1 MRALRVHL
9 GVIMLMT
16 LVGCRPDAAARWD
29 GFVNDFVESYFRA
42 NPHVAVYQGR
52 HEFDGELP
60 DWSAEGLR
68 AQAAS
73 LHRVRDEALALDS
86 AELDA
91 PRRFEREYLVAVVD
105 GELFWLER
113 AEGPWRNP
121 VYYGGALDPNVYLT
135 RPYAPLPDRMRA
147 FTRWARAVPAAAARI
162 RANLRTPLPRSYVD
176 IGRIRFGGLVP
187 YLERD
192 VPPIFASVTDS
203 ALQAEFRSA
212 TAEAVR
218 ALKELDAW
226 LEAERP
232 RATEAFA
239 LGPELFREML
249 WATERVDVP
258 LDRLEEIGRAD
269 MARNLRAL
277 EQACARYAP
286 GRSVRACVDEAAAR
300 KPAGGPIAAARAQ
313 LEELDRFL
321 RAQDLVS
328 VPGTERALVEES
340 PPHMRWNFAYIDIPG
355 PYERGMPSVYY
366 VAPPDPAWTP
376 AEQASYIPGVADL
389 LFTSVHEVWPG
400 HFLQYLHSNRAERVF
415 GRLFVGYAFAEG
427 WAHYSEEL
435 MWEAGLGAGDPETHI
450 GELLNALL
458 RNARFLSAIG
468 LHTRGMTIA
477 ESERMFRNAYS
488 SPAEARQQ
496 AARGT
501 FDPAYLNYTLGKL
514 MIRRLREDWTRER
527 GGRAAWKQFHDAFL
541 SYGGPPIPLL
551 RRAMLGPA
559 AGPPL

>member
-1 MRALRVHL
+1 MRPLRVRS

-52 HEFDGELP
+52 HEFDGQLP

-277 EQACARYAP
+277 EQVCARYAP

-328 VPGTERALVEES
+328 VPGTERALVEKS

-541 SYGGPPIPLL
+541 SYGGPPIPLV

>member
-300 KPAGGPIAAARAQ
+300 KPRGGPIAAARAQ

-328 VPGTERALVEES
+328 VPGTERALVEKS

-468 LHTRGMTIA
+468 LHTRGMTVA

-541 SYGGPPIPLL
+541 SYGGPPIPLV

>member
-1 MRALRVHL
+1 MRALRVRL
-9 GVIMLMT
+9 GVVILMT

-52 HEFDGELP
+52 HEFDGQLP

-68 AQAAS
+68 AQAAW
-73 LHRVRDEALALDS
+73 LHRVRDEALAFDS
-86 AELDA
+86 AQLDA

-147 FTRWARAVPAAAARI
+147 FTRWARGVPAAAAQI

-176 IGRIRFGGLVP
+176 IGRIRLGGLVP

-203 ALQAEFRSA
+203 ALQAEFRPA

-226 LEAERP
+226 LESERP
-232 RATEAFA
+232 RATDAFA

-258 LDRLEEIGRAD
+258 LERLEEIGRAD

-277 EQACARYAP
+277 AQACARYAP
-286 GRSVRACVDEAAAR
+286 GRSVRACVDRAAAR
-300 KPAGGPIAAARAQ
+300 KPRGGPIAAARAQ

-355 PYERGMPSVYY
+355 PYERAMPSVYY

-376 AEQASYIPGVADL
+376 AEQASYIPGAADL

-400 HFLQYLHSNRAERVF
+400 HFLQFLHSNRSERVF

-435 MWEAGLGAGDPETHI
+435 MWEAGLGDGDPETHI

-468 LHTRGMTIA
+468 LHTRGMTVR
-477 ESERMFRNAYS
+477 ESERMFRDAYS

-514 MIRRLREDWTRER
+514 MIARLREDWTRER

-541 SYGGPPIPLL
+541 SYGGPPIPLV

>member
-1 MRALRVHL
+1 MRPLRVRS

-86 AELDA
+86 AELDE

-328 VPGTERALVEES
+328 VPGTERALVEKS

-541 SYGGPPIPLL
+541 SYGGPPIPLV

>member
-1 MRALRVHL
+1 MRPLRVRS

-52 HEFDGELP
+52 HEFDGGLP

-328 VPGTERALVEES
+328 VPGTERALVEKS

-541 SYGGPPIPLL
+541 SYGGPPIPLV